1 MGGWYGGGV
10 FIRILIEMGYFVLCL
25 YCMFCGRYVFF
36 SGFHLVVTI
45 WVYGIISGGGIDLV
59 SLCYMGVK
67 YVLKI
72 FL

>member
-1 MGGWYGGGV
+1 
-10 FIRILIEMGYFVLCL
+10 
-25 YCMFCGRYVFF
+25 MFFF
-36 SGFHLVVTI
+36 SGFHSVVTI